1 LRFHQF
7 RQKLK
12 SSLKAALGKYAGLLV
27 GLAVWMIVLGVSESR
42 FWKKLEYHSFDWLTV
57 HSAPGESRLPI
68 VIVGIDDASMAELN
82 VRWPWP
88 RSLHAKL
95 IDKLSE
101 AGAAVIAMDV
111 IFDHPT
117 TPQDDAAME
126 QAVARAGNI
135 VLAAARFAQE
145 TPQGMLWQRTDPI
158 TPLIEAGAKPGL
170 VNIEFESDQIV
181 RRFPQAGESFWKE
194 VLFRVREAVPQLEF
208 DPTLKSDRLIRYIG
222 PDHSFPY
229 IPYYKALAI
238 DKATAKQAFEGALVL
253 VGRETEAAADIGSA
267 QVDVFATPFTAITGR
282 LTPGVEILA
291 TFIDNSVNR
300 SSIGEIPLW
309 GRGVILLL
317 VSLWCSLVPWRFRPL
332 WSAATALIACIAVVG
347 ASGAL
352 FLYSSWWLPVLSSV
366 TIAAGIYVIQGSFA
380 YVVELRNKAR
390 IREAFSLFVPAAVAD
405 SLAQQS
411 TALTPGGEEK
421 ELTVLFTDLAGFTTS
436 AEGLRPAQV
445 ARLLNVYFETMTDI
459 VFRHKGTVQGYIGD
473 ALMAFWGAPLPDE
486 AHAANA
492 VAAAEEMIA
501 ARDAINSDLKNEGLP
516 TVKTRVGV
524 HTGLTIVGNI
534 GSKVRFNYTAIGDTT
549 NLASRLEGLNKRY
562 GTWLIISGDTLA
574 QQPDRGRFRAIERV
588 RVKGRDKPVE
598 VFTPC
603 DDPWLVEQGERA
615 IELFRARRW
624 EDADALWR
632 EVQERYPQDP
642 IAAYYRS
649 RIAEF
654 AVEPPPPEWDGTESI
669 SEK

>member
-1 LRFHQF
+1 M
-7 RQKLK
+7 KIP
-12 SSLKAALGKYAGLLV
+12 LKATLGKYAGVLV
-27 GLAVWMIVLGVSESR
+27 ALAVWMIVLGVSESR
-42 FWKKLEYHSFDWLTV
+42 FWKSLEYRGFDWLTV

-88 RSLHAKL
+88 RSLHARL
-95 IDKLSE
+95 IDRLRE

-117 TPQDDAAME
+117 TPEDDAAME

-158 TPLIEAGAKPGL
+158 PPLIQAGAKPGL
-170 VNIEFESDQIV
+170 VNIEFDSDQIV
-181 RRFPQAGESFWKE
+181 RHFPQAGESFWKE
-194 VLFRVREAVPQLEF
+194 VLFRVREAVPSLEF
-208 DPTLKSDRLIRYIG
+208 DPTLKSDSMIRYVG

-229 IPYYKALAI
+229 IPYYKALEIGKSVPKDAL
-238 DKATAKQAFEGALVL
+238 QGALVL
-253 VGRETEAAADIGSA
+253 VGRETQAAADIGSA
-267 QVDVFATPFTAITGR
+267 QVDVFATPFTAVTGR

-300 SSIGEIPLW
+300 SSIREIPLW

-317 VSLWCSLVPWRFRPL
+317 VSLWCALVPWRFRPL
-332 WSAATALIACIAVVG
+332 WCAGSALIVSIAVAGASAA
-347 ASGAL
+347 L
-352 FLYSSWWLPVLSSV
+352 FVNSSWWLPVFSTV
-366 TIAAGIYVIQGSFA
+366 AVAAGIYAIQGAFA

-405 SLAQQS
+405 SLAAQS

-486 AHAANA
+486 AHAVNA

-501 ARDAINSDLKNEGLP
+501 ARDAINRDLKNEGLP
-516 TVKTRVGV
+516 TVSTRVGV

-574 QQPDRGRFRAIERV
+574 KQPDRKRFRGIERV

-598 VFTPC
+598 VYTPC
-603 DDPWLVEQGERA
+603 DDPWLVEKGDSA
-615 IELFRARRW
+615 IDLFRARRW
-624 EDADALWR
+624 DEADALWR
-632 EVQERYPQDP
+632 EVQERYSDDP

-649 RIAEF
+649 RIAAF
-654 AVEPPPPEWDGTESI
+654 ATEPPPPEWDGIESI